1 MSSGGGRCGR
11 LLRRGSIIRRRG
23 GSRGGG
29 SRGGLVGAVSRGFAL
44 HCFRYIGALYLA
56 ALRSGID
63 RLTLLHSRL
72 RIRIRRGRV
81 LSEPGWVRDEG
92 VKRFG
97 NASVLRGCRLL
108 VLRLLS
114 VLAAVLVLRWAP
126 LWHGGL

>member
-1 MSSGGGRCGR
+1 MSSGGDRRGR

-23 GSRGGG
+23 GSRGG
-29 SRGGLVGAVSRGFAL
+29 LVGAVSRGFAL
-44 HCFRYIGALYLA
+44 QCFHYTGALYLA

-72 RIRIRRGRV
+72 RIRHGRV